1 MLQFYV
7 IVLRVTCWNR
17 ASVTIDKGQLTCE
30 GIQNQMVLRD
40 PCYIHVKKVPL
51 YHVIPFIP
59 CLSHFLML
67 VFLYHVTPILSLR

>member
-1 MLQFYV
+1 MWQCLYDGVNGSLLEQR
-7 IVLRVTCWNR
+7 L
-17 ASVTIDKGQLTCE
+17 KGQLTCE

-40 PCYIHVKKVPL
+40 PCYIHVRKVPL